1 MEKYNKKRKKKLGRE
16 RRAGFGLG
24 GVVCVCGLR
33 LKVQEGSFD
42 ISKILYI
49 SDLILVVIS
58 FTKKNIITHTKT
70 MLLYL
75 IFLVVCAHTNQSN
88 STTVRRSIGYV
99 APCMYHFYLTFLY
112 TFFSN
117 CYNDIFQDYLTFHD
131 FMKKLIFI

>member
-1 MEKYNKKRKKKLGRE
+1 MVIIKI
-16 RRAGFGLG
+16 
-24 GVVCVCGLR
+24 
-33 LKVQEGSFD
+33 SFD
-42 ISKILYI
+42 RINSINTTILI
-49 SDLILVVIS
+49 

-75 IFLVVCAHTNQSN
+75 IFLVVCTHTNQST

-99 APCMYHFYLTFLY
+99 APCMYHFYFTFLY